1 MRILL
6 AGMSNMLSNI
16 VAAALA
22 QAPDIVVAGRVA
34 NEAELA
40 ASIRRESADAVIVQ
54 TGEPAAPARF
64 TALLQGFPDLKVV
77 AIDPSGKRGA
87 LHQLRPYSLHF
98 TDVSVDTL
106 LSALRAS
113 STPIRR
119 AARRRDPQSRL
130 G

>member
-22 QAPDIVVAGRVA
+22 QAPDIVIAGRVA
-34 NEAELA
+34 DEAELA
-40 ASIRRESADAVIVQ
+40 AGIRSQSADAVIVQ
-54 TGEPAAPARF
+54 TGEPGTPARF
-64 TALLQGFPDLKVV
+64 AALLQGFPSLKVV
-77 AIDPSGKRGA
+77 AIDPSGMRGA

-98 TDVSVDTL
+98 TEVSVDTL

-119 AARRRDPQSRL
+119 AARRRDQQSRL